1 MEDLEYALIQRD
13 KEDINPFDVSPSPST
28 NKDPDPPSFNISQ
41 SLQISLSKQ
50 SQDSTCSSP
59 DDASWDIPWENSSGK
74 YMTSTPLLSWQ
85 GQHEDPFTNPKNV
98 VKSPPRRTSAPYTDL
113 FDLDMYLEA
122 SLAINTIDLGVCS
135 LESENPFE
143 DTFSVEPEPE
153 PIVTVSPSENVAVP
167 MNRSVKERDV
177 YRPSGYTRSPRFRF
191 SVDENG
197 SPVPL
202 RSPLSQDRRGRGARM
217 TVVDKVRAELAL
229 LDDES
234 DDEEKG
240 GDDNDTSEISMP
252 ALKARLREAWKSGA
266 TTSLG
271 ATTSSAAS
279 LLTGHGSL
287 QRKSMPL
294 LAGSPRASLVV
305 APSLAERSGSHFSL
319 AASQRA
325 SLPAGSLASSQH
337 TNLTLSQ
344 HTSLSALR
352 PSSRLLRDI
361 TNTMTTASSSSST
374 STLASIAHSPTT
386 AQKNPISVLTQN
398 PIKSETRMTMQEN
411 PILTSIKLKTRNPI
425 ARFGRDIANIVVD
438 DSANSISLCG
448 GNTATGGENTTMA
461 SVYTRESVH
470 SGENTMGSVYSVQN
484 TMGSVYTTTYPD
496 EASARALKARLRQA
510 CDKITKSV
518 WAEECDTAQS
528 WEPVPF

>member
-1 MEDLEYALIQRD
+1 
-13 KEDINPFDVSPSPST
+13 
-28 NKDPDPPSFNISQ
+28 
-41 SLQISLSKQ
+41 
-50 SQDSTCSSP
+50 
-59 DDASWDIPWENSSGK
+59 
-74 YMTSTPLLSWQ
+74 MTSTPLLSWQ

-122 SLAINTIDLGVCS
+122 SLAINTIDLGVYS
-135 LESENPFE
+135 LEEESENPFE
-143 DTFSVEPEPE
+143 DTFAVLEPEPE
-153 PIVTVSPSENVAVP
+153 PIVIVSPESSAAVAVP

-202 RSPLSQDRRGRGARM
+202 RSPTQSKRRVGARM
-217 TVVDKVRAELAL
+217 TVVDQVRAV
-229 LDDES
+229 LDSDNES
-234 DDEEKG
+234 GDEEEEGG

-252 ALKARLREAWKSGA
+252 ALKARLREACRKPRA

-271 ATTSSAAS
+271 VTTGSAAS
-279 LLTGHGSL
+279 SLTGHRAS

-294 LAGSPRASLVV
+294 LTGSPRASLVV
-305 APSLAERSGSHFSL
+305 ASSGSHFSL
-319 AASQRA
+319 AASPHA
-325 SLPAGSLASSQH
+325 SLPVASIASLQH
-337 TNLTLSQ
+337 TNLTPSQ
-344 HTSLSALR
+344 HASLSALR

-361 TNTMTTASSSSST
+361 TNTMTTSTSSSSM
-374 STLASIAHSPTT
+374 STLASMVHSSAPT
-386 AQKNPISVLTQN
+386 ASSMVQKNPFLQN
-398 PIKSETRMTMQEN
+398 AIESGTRMKMQEN
-411 PILTSIKLKTRNPI
+411 PISTSQIPIKLETQNSTSLITHTRNPVTSKTRNPI

-438 DSANSISLCG
+438 DSANSVSLCG

-461 SVYTRESVH
+461 SVYTMESVD

-496 EASARALKARLRQA
+496 EASAGALKARLRQA

-518 WAEECDTAQS
+518 WVEECDTVQS